1 MIAMVQMEKWELP
14 KLPSP
19 SEQVSHLS
27 KMSKQT
33 PTEKRVIE
41 EQDEDHSQSHWG
53 SLQKHAEFPHYL
65 QIFPD
70 ENFHGKTQK
79 P

>member
-1 MIAMVQMEKWELP
+1 MRATQAAISLWTSLP
-14 KLPSP
+14 FIKN
-19 SEQVSHLS
+19 V
-27 KMSKQT
+27 QT